1 MIEISIHTK
10 PGTKILVN
18 KFEITPGMEGPWA
31 VLEIQGEGGGVA
43 RVFLSDL
50 SLVEGLT
57 RALEEIRV
65 HLSSLRGE
73 REGWTPPPVQELGP
87 QGRSESFAPQGM
99 VEIQDEDEEG
109 RARAYWST
117 LDPPELEEIL
127 GEDTRQSLR
136 DLSGAE
142 EWYV

>member
-18 KFEITPGMEGPWA
+18 KFEITSEIEGPWA
-31 VLEIQGEGGGVA
+31 VLELQGEGGQAG
-43 RVFLSDL
+43 RLFLSDL
-50 SLVEGLT
+50 PLVKGLAK
-57 RALEEIRV
+57 ALEEVRV
-65 HLSSLRGE
+65 HLG
-73 REGWTPPPVQELGP
+73 GTPTPKVLPVGP
-87 QGRSESFAPQGM
+87 QGRSEVFPSPQTL
-99 VEIQDEDEEG
+99 VEDEDEEG

-117 LDPPELEEIL
+117 LEPPELEEIL
-127 GEDTRQSLR
+127 EEDTRQSLR

>member
-18 KFEITPGMEGPWA
+18 KFEITSEIEGPWA
-31 VLEIQGEGGGVA
+31 VLELQGEEGQAG
-43 RVFLSDL
+43 RLFLSDL
-50 SLVEGLT
+50 PLVEELV
-57 RALEEIRV
+57 RALEEVRV
-65 HLSSLRGE
+65 HLG
-73 REGWTPPPVQELGP
+73 GTPTPALAPVGRFSEVFPPQETL
-87 QGRSESFAPQGM
+87 
-99 VEIQDEDEEG
+99 VEDEDKEG
-109 RARAYWST
+109 RARVYWGET
-117 LDPPELEEIL
+117 FPTTQEEIEIREEIL